1 MAHGS
6 ELAFY
11 GGRPD
16 SGARIGSVGLGC
28 PERERRIAWDFG
40 RQRLRER
47 VVGTTGTEEGG

>member
-1 MAHGS
+1 MALPP

-11 GGRPD
+11 GGRLD

-28 PERERRIAWDFG
+28 PERERRIAWHFG

-47 VVGTTGTEEGG
+47 VAGTTGTEEGG